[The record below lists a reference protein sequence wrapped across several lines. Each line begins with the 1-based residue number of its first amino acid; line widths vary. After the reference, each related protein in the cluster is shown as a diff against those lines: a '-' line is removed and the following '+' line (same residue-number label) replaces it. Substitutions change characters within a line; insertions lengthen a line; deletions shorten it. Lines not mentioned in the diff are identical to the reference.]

1 MGIYPTDCIPLSF
14 RGLIA
19 AAMIRTG
26 NKSNKRTRRPNSR
39 RFKIK
44 HDMIA
49 GVQADLLRRI
59 RAHEGLSRAELA
71 RGLNLAP
78 STIGIYVD
86 HLIAE
91 GFLFEGKPAER
102 NFGRPPTILG
112 LNPRGGRFIGV
123 DFEARNIMA
132 ESVDFS
138 QKPLKQFHDTLTGAD
153 SAENVL
159 RKIEHAIETVMAD
172 DGRKVLGIGVG
183 VPGVIDPK
191 NGIALHY
198 EHIRGWSDV
207 ALVGRLQGRF
217 NLPVFLENNIRSMA
231 LAELWFGQG
240 RGVRNFICLGVRS
253 GIGAGIVVDGQIY
266 HGGNNRAGEIR
277 DWPCGIAGRW
287 KTRATL
293 ENIISFKPI
302 QNRVGRSERPCTSS
316 FIAPGTE
323 VPLEYFIQA
332 AQAGDKIV
340 NRFLRDLGGKLGLML
355 SQLTSVFDPQ
365 KIILAGALPMFGEA
379 FLKWIEETLRGL
391 LPDKPPLVYSA
402 LGEFNGALGA
412 AALAVHEWRP
422 SES

>member
-1 MGIYPTDCIPLSF
+1 MTQ
-14 RGLIA
+14 
-19 AAMIRTG
+19 TG
-26 NKSNKRTRRPNSR
+26 HKPTRRNRANSQ

-49 GVQADLLRRI
+49 GVQGELLRRV
-59 RAHEGLSRAELA
+59 RTHEGLSRAELA
-71 RGLNLAP
+71 RSLNLAP

-86 HLIAE
+86 HLIQE

-102 NFGRPPTILG
+102 NFGRPPTILD

-138 QKPLKQFHDTLTGAD
+138 QKPLKQFHDTLTATD

-183 VPGVIDPK
+183 VPGVIDPVT
-191 NGIALHY
+191 GVALHY

-207 ALVGRLQGRF
+207 PLVARLRGRF
-217 NLPVFLENNIRSMA
+217 KVPVFLENNIRSMA

-240 RGVRNFICLGVRS
+240 RGVRNFICLGMRS
-253 GIGAGIVVDGQIY
+253 GIGAGIVVDGRIY
-266 HGGNNRAGEIR
+266 HGGKNRAGEIR
-277 DWPCGIAGRW
+277 EWPCAMPSNRRAGVSRM
-287 KTRATL
+287 KAQVTL
-293 ENIISFKPI
+293 EDVISFKPI
-302 QNRVGRSERPCTSS
+302 QRCVARSERPCTSS

-323 VPLEYFIQA
+323 VPLEYFVQA
-332 AQAGDKIV
+332 AQAGDKSV
-340 NRFLRDLGGKLGLML
+340 NDFLEEIAAKISLVLG
-355 SQLTSVFDPQ
+355 QLICVFDPEL
-365 KIILAGALPMFGEA
+365 IVLAGSLPMLGDSFLGRLKEA
-379 FLKWIEETLRGL
+379 LKKFPFLSNGPRV
-391 LPDKPPLVYSA
+391 VYSA

-412 AALAVHEWRP
+412 AALAVHEWKP
-422 SES
+422 SEA

>member
-1 MGIYPTDCIPLSF
+1 MTQSQK
-14 RGLIA
+14 
-19 AAMIRTG
+19 
-26 NKSNKRTRRPNSR
+26 KSTNRARPANSQ

-44 HDMIA
+44 HEMIA
-49 GVQADLLRRI
+49 GVQADLLRRV

-71 RGLNLAP
+71 RSLNLAP

-86 HLIAE
+86 HLIKE

-138 QKPLKQFHDTLTGAD
+138 QKPLKQFHDTLTRAD
-153 SAENVL
+153 STENVL

-191 NGIALHY
+191 TGVALHY
-198 EHIRGWSDV
+198 EHIHGWNDV
-207 ALVGRLQGRF
+207 PLVARLRNRF
-217 NLPVFLENNIRSMA
+217 KVPVFLENNIRSMA

-253 GIGAGIVVDGQIY
+253 GIGAGIVVEGQIH

-277 DWPCGIAGRW
+277 EWPCRL
-287 KTRATL
+287 KTRHLAGSGRSKNPMTL
-293 ENIISFKPI
+293 ENFISFRPI
-302 QNRVGRSERPCTSS
+302 QGRVGRSERPCTSS

-323 VPLEYFIQA
+323 VPLEYFIQS

-340 NRFLRDLGGKLGLML
+340 NRFLQQLASGIALML
-355 SQLTSVFDPQ
+355 SQLICVFDPER
-365 KIILAGALPMFGEA
+365 IILAGALPTFGDS
-379 FLKWIEETLRGL
+379 FLNWIEKILQTNLTKIPRV
-391 LPDKPPLVYSA
+391 VYST

-422 SES
+422 SEG